1 MDNKR
6 RSWSDKMK
14 TANKFKSHN
23 KKEYTA
29 RKKTGDS
36 GVHDFENVN
45 MIKKNSVRGLFRKRA
60 KKYECINIL
69 LIIYYHYLFS

>member
-14 TANKFKSHN
+14 TSNKFKSSHN
-23 KKEYTA
+23 KKEYTSK
-29 RKKTGDS
+29 RSVGDK

-60 KKYECINIL
+60 KKYECTLINDYFIL
-69 LIIYYHYLFS
+69 YI